1 MKILKKTLC
10 IFLSVVVLSLSVG
23 GSYLSAD
30 HMEEVNATALA
41 TVAAVSLETII
52 EVVALLAVTGLA
64 VGLISEWTTMDMQS
78 ALEDFHDWLHDNISV
93 LNEIGIDGTSALKE
107 WAVADEWTVIEGT
120 GGGEDPDPS
129 SDPSGSSSKK
139 FNIPSLA
146 EATELAGL
154 GSVAAYDYL
163 NRKVTPSQENA
174 EVVKRYFND
183 KITNF
188 DKSSKNDPITDSLK
202 ARYIDSSTTL
212 YATEPELAEDGHYH
226 SYFYEFSSY
235 GGKNVTSKKHDYY
248 YYQYKLSAYITKEFH
263 TGDNY
268 LGYSWDCGF
277 NGDCYGVKIYPDA
290 VQNITDLTTG
300 SNSYYSSSGVPQL
313 GKYSYYSTSSY
324 EEKYL
329 WEHNAYTT
337 MPIFKTKQQCIDYAN
352 GDLDISNAIN
362 FQNRKN
368 NYIDTDDEYGWAS
381 TADISPS
388 DLAAANPDAAGNLVD
403 KDVTLNSLI
412 AAINALKQKL
422 EEENPNKQTG
432 GVVAD
437 PVPYPDSPTYTVI
450 VNEVIKDPDIF
461 PDSSTTPDPVPST
474 DPGIAPGTDQAP
486 ETDKMLNYSGFLNT
500 IIGLLRQILQAIK
513 DILAFLKEFFVL
525 DPAAVKAH
533 ALDVIQNIPAFDGFL
548 PVVGYIDQLK
558 GAFSDSYDYP
568 KITMQTPDILVPYVG
583 EQILLID
590 FQDYAKYFLWV
601 RTFLAFS
608 ISFGFVLWVVK
619 QFKVV
624 YTVN

>member
-129 SDPSGSSSKK
+129 SDPSGSSGKK

-183 KITNF
+183 KIADFSGST
-188 DKSSKNDPITDSLK
+188 KSDPITSSLK
-202 ARYIDSSTTL
+202 NRYIDSSSESDIA
-212 YATEPELAEDGHYH
+212 YDG
-226 SYFYEFSSY
+226 SYDFDT
-235 GGKNVTSKKHDYY
+235 VT
-248 YYQYKLSAYITKEFH
+248 Q
-263 TGDNY
+263 
-268 LGYSWDCGF
+268 
-277 NGDCYGVKIYPDA
+277 
-290 VQNITDLTTG
+290 
-300 SNSYYSSSGVPQL
+300 
-313 GKYSYYSTSSY
+313 KYSYKGYADYNPSKDLAYLSYYYLEDTHDEKIAGVLRKYYSGSPAYWYNTVSFIELGSNNGVLFPKLCVRKKVYKSDGNLYHSTANYVTSITAVESIPSVNFPVFSTQEEAVSY
-324 EEKYL
+324 LKGETDDS
-329 WEHNAYTT
+329 A
-337 MPIFKTKQQCIDYAN
+337 CIN
-352 GDLDISNAIN
+352 KS
-362 FQNRKN
+362 RKN

>member
-30 HMEEVNATALA
+30 HMEEVNATSLA

-107 WAVADEWTVIEGT
+107 WAVAEEWTVIEGT

-129 SDPSGSSSKK
+129 SDPSGSSGKK

-163 NRKVTPSQENA
+163 NRKVTPSQKNA

-183 KITNF
+183 KIADFSGST
-188 DKSSKNDPITDSLK
+188 KSDPITSSLK
-202 ARYIDSSTTL
+202 KRYVDSSSDDLYYSGVPASSSMPSLKWTTVGSDSSGK
-212 YATEPELAEDGHYH
+212 YNIVHVADG
-226 SYFYEFSSY
+226 SGNFERF
-235 GGKNVTSKKHDYY
+235 GG
-248 YYQYKLSAYITKEFH
+248 
-263 TGDNY
+263 
-268 LGYSWDCGF
+268 
-277 NGDCYGVKIYPDA
+277 
-290 VQNITDLTTG
+290 
-300 SNSYYSSSGVPQL
+300 YSSSSGSYNFCASSGSSINEDIHLSCKGV
-313 GKYSYYSTSSY
+313 STWYRVSDGSVYRTRTFSSVSNMSVSASCNFPLFGSK
-324 EEKYL
+324 EALINYL
-329 WEHNAYTT
+329 
-337 MPIFKTKQQCIDYAN
+337 KTGDDSACIN
-352 GDLDISNAIN
+352 KS
-362 FQNRKN
+362 RKN

-388 DLAAANPDAAGNLVD
+388 DLAAANPDAAENLVD

-461 PDSSTTPDPVPST
+461 PDSSTTPDPVPSA

-525 DPAAVKAH
+525 DPAVVKAH

>member
-41 TVAAVSLETII
+41 TVATVSLETII

-107 WAVADEWTVIEGT
+107 WAVAEEWTVIEGT
-120 GGGEDPDPS
+120 GGGENPDPS
-129 SDPSGSSSKK
+129 SDPSGSSGKK

-154 GSVAAYDYL
+154 GSVVAYDYL

-183 KITNF
+183 KIADFSGST
-188 DKSSKNDPITDSLK
+188 KSDPITSSLK
-202 ARYIDSSTTL
+202 NRYVDSSSESDIAYTGVDPSIKNADGSKNLNVRVSYKYAFNGNIIVGQKKCEKQVSDIDEKGIYYRSYLLKNGNYADGYFGYYSDGNYFTDTL
-212 YATEPELAEDGHYH
+212 DFEYKETYENG
-226 SYFYEFSSY
+226 SYYLSGKGGSTAFTFSMDSY
-235 GGKNVTSKKHDYY
+235 SCNIPIFNDLTSAKNYLK
-248 YYQYKLSAYITKEFH
+248 
-263 TGDNY
+263 TGDD
-268 LGYSWDCGF
+268 S
-277 NGDCYGVKIYPDA
+277 A
-290 VQNITDLTTG
+290 
-300 SNSYYSSSGVPQL
+300 
-313 GKYSYYSTSSY
+313 
-324 EEKYL
+324 
-329 WEHNAYTT
+329 
-337 MPIFKTKQQCIDYAN
+337 CIN
-352 GDLDISNAIN
+352 KS
-362 FQNRKN
+362 RKN

-388 DLAAANPDAAGNLVD
+388 DLAAANPDAAENLVD

-432 GVVAD
+432 GIVAD

-461 PDSSTTPDPVPST
+461 PDSSTTPDPVPSA

-525 DPAAVKAH
+525 DPAVVKAH

>member
-129 SDPSGSSSKK
+129 SDPSGSSGKK

-183 KITNF
+183 KIADFSVST
-188 DKSSKNDPITDSLK
+188 KSDPITSSLK
-202 ARYIDSSTTL
+202 KRYVDSSSDDLYYSGVPASSSMPSLKWTTVGSDSSGK
-212 YATEPELAEDGHYH
+212 YNIVHVADG
-226 SYFYEFSSY
+226 SGNFERF
-235 GGKNVTSKKHDYY
+235 GG
-248 YYQYKLSAYITKEFH
+248 
-263 TGDNY
+263 
-268 LGYSWDCGF
+268 
-277 NGDCYGVKIYPDA
+277 
-290 VQNITDLTTG
+290 
-300 SNSYYSSSGVPQL
+300 YSSSSGSYNFCASSGSSINEDIHLSCKGV
-313 GKYSYYSTSSY
+313 STWYCVSDGSVYRTRTFSSVSNMSVSASCNFPLFGSK
-324 EEKYL
+324 EALINYL
-329 WEHNAYTT
+329 
-337 MPIFKTKQQCIDYAN
+337 KTGDDSACIN
-352 GDLDISNAIN
+352 KS
-362 FQNRKN
+362 RKN

-388 DLAAANPDAAGNLVD
+388 DLAAANPDAAENLVD

-432 GVVAD
+432 GIVAD

-461 PDSSTTPDPVPST
+461 PDSSTTPDPVPSA

-525 DPAAVKAH
+525 DPAVVKAH

>member
-30 HMEEVNATALA
+30 HMEEVNATALV
-41 TVAAVSLETII
+41 TVASVSLETII

-107 WAVADEWTVIEGT
+107 WAVAEEWTVIEGT
-120 GGGEDPDPS
+120 GGGENPDPS
-129 SDPSGSSSKK
+129 SDPSGSSGKK

-163 NRKVTPSQENA
+163 NRKVTPSQKNA

-183 KITNF
+183 KIADFSVST
-188 DKSSKNDPITDSLK
+188 KSDPITSSLK
-202 ARYIDSSTTL
+202 NRYVDSSSESDIV
-212 YATEPELAEDGHYH
+212 YDG
-226 SYFYEFSSY
+226 SYDFDT
-235 GGKNVTSKKHDYY
+235 VTK
-248 YYQYKLSAYITKEFH
+248 
-263 TGDNY
+263 
-268 LGYSWDCGF
+268 
-277 NGDCYGVKIYPDA
+277 
-290 VQNITDLTTG
+290 
-300 SNSYYSSSGVPQL
+300 
-313 GKYSYYSTSSY
+313 KYSYKGYAEYKSNNFSTYYYLDDTYDQKIAGFLAKNYGGSPPVWSYTVYFLSLVGGGEWRPKLLVSRKSYSSDGSLKHSSKSYIADIGCY
-324 EEKYL
+324 ESIPSV
-329 WEHNAYTT
+329 NF
-337 MPIFKTKQQCIDYAN
+337 PVFSTKEEAIAFLKGEIDDSSCIN
-352 GDLDISNAIN
+352 KS
-362 FQNRKN
+362 RKN

-388 DLAAANPDAAGNLVD
+388 DLAAANPDAAENLVD

-461 PDSSTTPDPVPST
+461 PDSSTTPDPVPSA

-525 DPAAVKAH
+525 DPAVVKAH
-533 ALDVIQNIPAFDGFL
+533 ALDVIQDIPAFDGFL

>member
-107 WAVADEWTVIEGT
+107 WAVAEEWTVIEGT
-120 GGGEDPDPS
+120 GGGENPDPS
-129 SDPSGSSSKK
+129 SDPSSSSGKK

-183 KITNF
+183 KIADFSGST
-188 DKSSKNDPITDSLK
+188 KSDPITSSLK
-202 ARYIDSSTTL
+202 NRYIDSSSESDIVYDGNYDFDPDTLKYTYRYSAYTHNSDGSYRHYYCDESVTTSKCAGYYTGSAL
-212 YATEPELAEDGHYH
+212 
-226 SYFYEFSSY
+226 SFSSVSY
-235 GGKNVTSKKHDYY
+235 AGKNDDGTPKYYDTLISADPLYY
-248 YYQYKLSAYITKEFH
+248 YVDVDVSGKASKEKVYRYTLTSIDSYSVNMPVFA
-263 TGDNY
+263 TYDEMRNY
-268 LGYSWDCGF
+268 LLG
-277 NGDCYGVKIYPDA
+277 
-290 VQNITDLTTG
+290 NIDD
-300 SNSYYSSSGVPQL
+300 
-313 GKYSYYSTSSY
+313 ST
-324 EEKYL
+324 
-329 WEHNAYTT
+329 
-337 MPIFKTKQQCIDYAN
+337 CIN
-352 GDLDISNAIN
+352 KS
-362 FQNRKN
+362 RKN
-368 NYIDTDDEYGWAS
+368 NYIDTNDEYGWAS

-432 GVVAD
+432 GIVAD

-461 PDSSTTPDPVPST
+461 PDSSATPDPVPSA

>member
-64 VGLISEWTTMDMQS
+64 VGLISEWTTMDMHS

-107 WAVADEWTVIEGT
+107 WAVAEEWTVIEGT

-129 SDPSGSSSKK
+129 SDPSGSSGKK

-183 KITNF
+183 KIADF
-188 DKSSKNDPITDSLK
+188 SGSSKSDPITSSLK
-202 ARYIDSSTTL
+202 NRYVDSSSESDIV
-212 YATEPELAEDGHYH
+212 YSGSEPSID
-226 SYFYEFSSY
+226 
-235 GGKNVTSKKHDYY
+235 
-248 YYQYKLSAYITKEFH
+248 
-263 TGDNY
+263 
-268 LGYSWDCGF
+268 
-277 NGDCYGVKIYPDA
+277 NGDGTKTVTVRLNYNFDSGVKIETFATQSIALKD
-290 VQNITDLTTG
+290 
-300 SNSYYSSSGVPQL
+300 SSSGMPYKAYAFLNSSGYLQACFGYL
-313 GKYSYYSTSSY
+313 SGDRIYAWPFDSMTYTRYKKDGSIDASGKYSGGFLATGGYSCNLPVFTSNDDL
-324 EEKYL
+324 KNYL
-329 WEHNAYTT
+329 
-337 MPIFKTKQQCIDYAN
+337 KTGDDSACIN
-352 GDLDISNAIN
+352 KS
-362 FQNRKN
+362 RKN

-388 DLAAANPDAAGNLVD
+388 DLAAANPDAAENLVD

-461 PDSSTTPDPVPST
+461 PDSSTTPDPVPSA

-513 DILAFLKEFFVL
+513 DILAFLKDFFIL
-525 DPAAVKAH
+525 DPAVVKTH

>member
-10 IFLSVVVLSLSVG
+10 VFLSVVVLSLSVG

-41 TVAAVSLETII
+41 TVATVSLETII

-107 WAVADEWTVIEGT
+107 WAVAEEWTVIEGT
-120 GGGEDPDPS
+120 GGSEDPDPS
-129 SDPSGSSSKK
+129 SDPSGSSGKK

-183 KITNF
+183 KIADFSGST
-188 DKSSKNDPITDSLK
+188 KSDPITSSLK
-202 ARYIDSSTTL
+202 NRYVDSSASDDIFYSGSYETVGDKYKISVYAEYL
-212 YATEPELAEDGHYH
+212 YADGGRGVYIQDNPFLT
-226 SYFYEFSSY
+226 SDKCFIFRNDNYYSLFRVDSNGGYTAVFDKPFFTQYVYDSSGKLIRTSENRVFPLTLDTISVNIPIFDSQNGFLEFC
-235 GGKNVTSKKHDYY
+235 K
-248 YYQYKLSAYITKEFH
+248 
-263 TGDNY
+263 TGDD
-268 LGYSWDCGF
+268 S
-277 NGDCYGVKIYPDA
+277 A
-290 VQNITDLTTG
+290 
-300 SNSYYSSSGVPQL
+300 
-313 GKYSYYSTSSY
+313 
-324 EEKYL
+324 
-329 WEHNAYTT
+329 
-337 MPIFKTKQQCIDYAN
+337 CIN
-352 GDLDISNAIN
+352 KS
-362 FQNRKN
+362 RKN

-388 DLAAANPDAAGNLVD
+388 DLAAANPDAAENLVD

-461 PDSSTTPDPVPST
+461 PDSSTTPDPVPSA

-486 ETDKMLNYSGFLNT
+486 ETDKLLNYSGFLNT

-525 DPAAVKAH
+525 DPAVVKAH

-568 KITMQTPDILVPYVG
+568 KITMQTPEILVPYVG

>member
-64 VGLISEWTTMDMQS
+64 VGLISEWTTMDMHS

-107 WAVADEWTVIEGT
+107 WAVAEEWTVIEGT

-129 SDPSGSSSKK
+129 SDPSGSSGKK

-183 KITNF
+183 KIADFSGST
-188 DKSSKNDPITDSLK
+188 KSDPITSSLK
-202 ARYIDSSTTL
+202 NRYVGSSSESDIAYDGSYDFDPDTLKYTYRYSAYTHNSDGSYRHYYCNEFVSTSKCAGYYTGSYLSFSSVSYVGKNDDGTPKYSDTLISADPLYYYVDVDVSGKASKEKVYRYTLTSIDS
-212 YATEPELAEDGHYH
+212 YAVNMPVFATYDE
-226 SYFYEFSSY
+226 
-235 GGKNVTSKKHDYY
+235 VR
-248 YYQYKLSAYITKEFH
+248 
-263 TGDNY
+263 NY
-268 LGYSWDCGF
+268 LLG
-277 NGDCYGVKIYPDA
+277 
-290 VQNITDLTTG
+290 NIDD
-300 SNSYYSSSGVPQL
+300 
-313 GKYSYYSTSSY
+313 ST
-324 EEKYL
+324 
-329 WEHNAYTT
+329 
-337 MPIFKTKQQCIDYAN
+337 CIN
-352 GDLDISNAIN
+352 KS
-362 FQNRKN
+362 RKN

-388 DLAAANPDAAGNLVD
+388 DLAAANPDAAENLVD

-432 GVVAD
+432 GVGAD
-437 PVPYPDSPTYTVI
+437 PIPYPDSPTYTVI

-461 PDSSTTPDPVPST
+461 PDSSTTPDPVPSA

-525 DPAAVKAH
+525 DPAVVKAH

>member
-23 GSYLSAD
+23 SSYFSAD
-30 HMEEVNATALA
+30 QMQQVNATALV
-41 TVAAVSLETII
+41 TVASVSLETII

-64 VGLISEWTTMDMQS
+64 VGLISEWSTMDMQS

-93 LNEIGIDGTSALKE
+93 LNEIGIDGTSVLKE
-107 WAVADEWTVIEGT
+107 WAVAEEWTVIEGT
-120 GGGEDPDPS
+120 GGSEDPDPS
-129 SDPSGSSSKK
+129 SDPSDDSGKK

-163 NRKVTPSQENA
+163 NRKVNPSQENA

-183 KITNF
+183 KISNF
-188 DKSSKNDPITDSLK
+188 SDTTKIDPITTALK
-202 ARYIDSSTTL
+202 SRFPASSNL
-212 YATEPELAEDGHYH
+212 YYDGNLEITGDHIN
-226 SYFYEFSSY
+226 FRIY
-235 GGKNVTSKKHDYY
+235 GEYSGNKGYP
-248 YYQYKLSAYITKEFH
+248 YITKSFSDSVVGERIAYLKKPPLEGKCYSSYVLYKISGDTISIIPKALGIQNDSTVASSIQVSNTYFDNGSLACNFPVFDDYSTLENYLK
-263 TGDNY
+263 TGDD
-268 LGYSWDCGF
+268 S
-277 NGDCYGVKIYPDA
+277 A
-290 VQNITDLTTG
+290 
-300 SNSYYSSSGVPQL
+300 
-313 GKYSYYSTSSY
+313 
-324 EEKYL
+324 
-329 WEHNAYTT
+329 
-337 MPIFKTKQQCIDYAN
+337 CIN
-352 GDLDISNAIN
+352 KS
-362 FQNRKN
+362 RKN

-388 DLAAANPDAAGNLVD
+388 DLAAANPDAAENLVD

-432 GVVAD
+432 GIVAD

-461 PDSSTTPDPVPST
+461 PDSSTTPDPVPSA

-525 DPAAVKAH
+525 DPAVVKAH

>member
-129 SDPSGSSSKK
+129 SDPSGSSGKK
-139 FNIPSLA
+139 INIPSLA

-154 GSVAAYDYL
+154 GSVVAYDYL

-183 KITNF
+183 KIADFSVST
-188 DKSSKNDPITDSLK
+188 KSDPITSSLK
-202 ARYIDSSTTL
+202 NRYVDSSSESDIV
-212 YATEPELAEDGHYH
+212 YSGSEPSID
-226 SYFYEFSSY
+226 
-235 GGKNVTSKKHDYY
+235 
-248 YYQYKLSAYITKEFH
+248 
-263 TGDNY
+263 
-268 LGYSWDCGF
+268 
-277 NGDCYGVKIYPDA
+277 NGDGTKTVTVRLNYYFDSGVKIETFATQSIVLKD
-290 VQNITDLTTG
+290 
-300 SNSYYSSSGVPQL
+300 SSSGMPYKAYAFLNSSGYLQACFGYL
-313 GKYSYYSTSSY
+313 SGNRIYAWPFDSMTYTRYKKDGSIDASGKYSGGFLATGGYSCNLPVFTSNDDL
-324 EEKYL
+324 KNYL
-329 WEHNAYTT
+329 
-337 MPIFKTKQQCIDYAN
+337 KTGDDSACIN
-352 GDLDISNAIN
+352 KS
-362 FQNRKN
+362 RKN

-388 DLAAANPDAAGNLVD
+388 DLAAANPDAAENLVD

-461 PDSSTTPDPVPST
+461 PDSSTTPDPVPSS
-474 DPGIAPGTDQAP
+474 DPGITPGTDQAP

-500 IIGLLRQILQAIK
+500 IIGFLRQILQAIK

-525 DPAAVKAH
+525 DPAVVKAH

-619 QFKVV
+619 QFKVI

>member
-41 TVAAVSLETII
+41 TVASVSLETII

-107 WAVADEWTVIEGT
+107 WAVAEEWTVIEGT

-129 SDPSGSSSKK
+129 SDPSGSSGKK

-154 GSVAAYDYL
+154 CSVAAYDYL
-163 NRKVTPSQENA
+163 NRKVTPSQKNA

-183 KITNF
+183 KIADFSGST
-188 DKSSKNDPITDSLK
+188 KSDPITSSLK
-202 ARYIDSSTTL
+202 KRYVDSSSDDLYYSGVPASSSMPSLKWTTVGSDSSGK
-212 YATEPELAEDGHYH
+212 YNIVHVADG
-226 SYFYEFSSY
+226 SGNFERF
-235 GGKNVTSKKHDYY
+235 GG
-248 YYQYKLSAYITKEFH
+248 
-263 TGDNY
+263 
-268 LGYSWDCGF
+268 
-277 NGDCYGVKIYPDA
+277 
-290 VQNITDLTTG
+290 
-300 SNSYYSSSGVPQL
+300 YSSSSGSYNFCASSGSSINEDIHLSCKGV
-313 GKYSYYSTSSY
+313 STWYRVSDGSVYRTRTFSSVSNMSVSASCNFPLFGSK
-324 EEKYL
+324 EALINYL
-329 WEHNAYTT
+329 
-337 MPIFKTKQQCIDYAN
+337 KTGDDSACIN
-352 GDLDISNAIN
+352 KS
-362 FQNRKN
+362 RKN

-388 DLAAANPDAAGNLVD
+388 DLAAANPDAAENLVD

-461 PDSSTTPDPVPST
+461 PDSSTTPDPVPSA

-525 DPAAVKAH
+525 DPAVVKAH

>member
-10 IFLSVVVLSLSVG
+10 VFLSVVVLSLSVG

-129 SDPSGSSSKK
+129 SDPSSSSGKK

-154 GSVAAYDYL
+154 GSVVAYDYL

-183 KITNF
+183 KIADFSGST
-188 DKSSKNDPITDSLK
+188 KSDPITSSLK
-202 ARYIDSSTTL
+202 NRYVDSSSDDL
-212 YATEPELAEDGHYH
+212 YY
-226 SYFYEFSSY
+226 
-235 GGKNVTSKKHDYY
+235 
-248 YYQYKLSAYITKEFH
+248 
-263 TGDNY
+263 
-268 LGYSWDCGF
+268 
-277 NGDCYGVKIYPDA
+277 
-290 VQNITDLTTG
+290 
-300 SNSYYSSSGVPQL
+300 SGVPASSSMPSL
-313 GKYSYYSTSSY
+313 KWSTAGSDSSGKYNIVHVAEGTRAFDRFGGYKSSDTAYNFCSSIGSSINKDIRLSCNGVSTWYRVSDGSVY
-324 EEKYL
+324 RTQAFTSLNNMDVNASCNFPLFGTKEALINYL
-329 WEHNAYTT
+329 
-337 MPIFKTKQQCIDYAN
+337 KTGDDSACIN
-352 GDLDISNAIN
+352 KS
-362 FQNRKN
+362 RKN

-388 DLAAANPDAAGNLVD
+388 DLAAANPDAAENLVD

-432 GVVAD
+432 GIVAD

-461 PDSSTTPDPVPST
+461 PDSSTTPDPVPSA

-525 DPAAVKAH
+525 DPAVVKAH

>member
-107 WAVADEWTVIEGT
+107 WAVAEEWTVIEGT

-129 SDPSGSSSKK
+129 SDPSGSSGKK

-163 NRKVTPSQENA
+163 NRKVTPSQKNA

-183 KITNF
+183 KIADFSGST
-188 DKSSKNDPITDSLK
+188 KSDPITSSLK
-202 ARYIDSSTTL
+202 NRYVDSSSESDVV
-212 YATEPELAEDGHYH
+212 YDG
-226 SYFYEFSSY
+226 SYDFDT
-235 GGKNVTSKKHDYY
+235 VT
-248 YYQYKLSAYITKEFH
+248 Q
-263 TGDNY
+263 
-268 LGYSWDCGF
+268 
-277 NGDCYGVKIYPDA
+277 
-290 VQNITDLTTG
+290 
-300 SNSYYSSSGVPQL
+300 
-313 GKYSYYSTSSY
+313 KYSYKGYADYNSSKDLAYLSYYYLEDTHDGKIAGVLRKDYSGSPAHWYNTVSFIELGSNNSVLFPKLCVRRKVYKSDGSLYHSTASYDTSITAVESIPSV
-324 EEKYL
+324 
-329 WEHNAYTT
+329 NF
-337 MPIFKTKQQCIDYAN
+337 PIFSTQEEAVSYLKGESDDSACIN
-352 GDLDISNAIN
+352 KS
-362 FQNRKN
+362 RKN

-461 PDSSTTPDPVPST
+461 PDSSTTPDPVPSA

-525 DPAAVKAH
+525 DPAVVKAH

-583 EQILLID
+583 DQILLID

>member
-1 MKILKKTLC
+1 MKILKKILC

-30 HMEEVNATALA
+30 HMEEVNATALV
-41 TVAAVSLETII
+41 TVASVSLETII

-107 WAVADEWTVIEGT
+107 WAIAEEWTVIEGT

-129 SDPSGSSSKK
+129 SDPSGSSGKK

-154 GSVAAYDYL
+154 GSVVAYDYL

-183 KITNF
+183 KIADFSVST
-188 DKSSKNDPITDSLK
+188 KSDPITSSLK
-202 ARYIDSSTTL
+202 NRYVDSSSESDIV
-212 YATEPELAEDGHYH
+212 YDG
-226 SYFYEFSSY
+226 SYDFDT
-235 GGKNVTSKKHDYY
+235 VTK
-248 YYQYKLSAYITKEFH
+248 
-263 TGDNY
+263 
-268 LGYSWDCGF
+268 
-277 NGDCYGVKIYPDA
+277 
-290 VQNITDLTTG
+290 
-300 SNSYYSSSGVPQL
+300 
-313 GKYSYYSTSSY
+313 KYSYKGYAEYKSNNFSTYYYLDDTYDQKIAGFLAKDYGGSPPVWSYTVYFLSLVGGGEWRPKLLVSRKSYSSDGSLKHSSKSYIADIGCY
-324 EEKYL
+324 ESIPSV
-329 WEHNAYTT
+329 NF
-337 MPIFKTKQQCIDYAN
+337 PVFSTKEEAIAFLKGEIDDSSCIN
-352 GDLDISNAIN
+352 KS
-362 FQNRKN
+362 RKN

-388 DLAAANPDAAGNLVD
+388 DLAAANPDAAENLVD

-461 PDSSTTPDPVPST
+461 PDSSTTPDPVPSA

-525 DPAAVKAH
+525 DPAVVKAH
-533 ALDVIQNIPAFDGFL
+533 ALDVIQDIPAFDGFL

>member
-23 GSYLSAD
+23 SSYFSAD
-30 HMEEVNATALA
+30 QMQQVNATALV
-41 TVAAVSLETII
+41 TVASVSLETII

-64 VGLISEWTTMDMQS
+64 VGLISEWSTMDMQS

-107 WAVADEWTVIEGT
+107 WAVAEEWTVIEGT
-120 GGGEDPDPS
+120 GGSEDPDPS
-129 SDPSGSSSKK
+129 SDPSGSSGKK

-163 NRKVTPSQENA
+163 NRKVNPSQENA

-183 KITNF
+183 KISNF
-188 DKSSKNDPITDSLK
+188 SDTTKIDPITTALK
-202 ARYIDSSTTL
+202 SRFPASSNL
-212 YATEPELAEDGHYH
+212 YYDGNLEITGDHIN
-226 SYFYEFSSY
+226 FRIY
-235 GGKNVTSKKHDYY
+235 GEYSGNKGYP
-248 YYQYKLSAYITKEFH
+248 YITKSFSDSVVGERIAYLKKPPLEGKCYSSYVLYKISGDTISIIPKALGIQNDSTVASSIQVSNTYFDNGSLACNFPVFDDYSTLENYLK
-263 TGDNY
+263 TGDD
-268 LGYSWDCGF
+268 S
-277 NGDCYGVKIYPDA
+277 A
-290 VQNITDLTTG
+290 
-300 SNSYYSSSGVPQL
+300 
-313 GKYSYYSTSSY
+313 
-324 EEKYL
+324 
-329 WEHNAYTT
+329 
-337 MPIFKTKQQCIDYAN
+337 CIN
-352 GDLDISNAIN
+352 KS
-362 FQNRKN
+362 RKN

-388 DLAAANPDAAGNLVD
+388 DLAAANPNAAENLVD

-412 AAINALKQKL
+412 ATINALKQKL

-432 GVVAD
+432 GIVAD

-461 PDSSTTPDPVPST
+461 PDSSTTPDPVPSA

-525 DPAAVKAH
+525 DPAVVKTH

>member
-107 WAVADEWTVIEGT
+107 WAVAEEWTVIEGT

-129 SDPSGSSSKK
+129 SDPSGSSGKK

-154 GSVAAYDYL
+154 GSVVAYDYL

-183 KITNF
+183 KIADF
-188 DKSSKNDPITDSLK
+188 SGSSKSDPITSSLK
-202 ARYIDSSTTL
+202 NRYVDSSSESDIAYSGSEPSIDNGDGTKTVTVRL
-212 YATEPELAEDGHYH
+212 NYNFDSGVKIETFATQSIALKDSSSGMPYKAYAFLN
-226 SYFYEFSSY
+226 SSGY
-235 GGKNVTSKKHDYY
+235 
-248 YYQYKLSAYITKEFH
+248 LSAYFGYCYLS
-263 TGDNY
+263 GDR
-268 LGYSWDCGF
+268 
-277 NGDCYGVKIYPDA
+277 IYAWPFDSMTYTRYKKDGSIDA
-290 VQNITDLTTG
+290 
-300 SNSYYSSSGVPQL
+300 S
-313 GKYSYYSTSSY
+313 GKYSSGFLATGGYSCNLPVFTSNDDLRN
-324 EEKYL
+324 YL
-329 WEHNAYTT
+329 RTGDDSA
-337 MPIFKTKQQCIDYAN
+337 CIN
-352 GDLDISNAIN
+352 KS
-362 FQNRKN
+362 RKN

-388 DLAAANPDAAGNLVD
+388 DLAAANPDAAENLVD

-432 GVVAD
+432 GIVAD

-461 PDSSTTPDPVPST
+461 PDSSTPDPVPSA

-525 DPAAVKAH
+525 DPAVVKAH

>member
-23 GSYLSAD
+23 SSYFSAD
-30 HMEEVNATALA
+30 QMQQVNATALV
-41 TVAAVSLETII
+41 TVASVSLETII

-64 VGLISEWTTMDMQS
+64 VGLISEWSTMDMQS

-93 LNEIGIDGTSALKE
+93 LNEIGIDGTSVLKE
-107 WAVADEWTVIEGT
+107 WAVAEEWTVIEGT
-120 GGGEDPDPS
+120 GGSEDPDPS
-129 SDPSGSSSKK
+129 SDPSDDSGKK

-154 GSVAAYDYL
+154 GSVFAYDYL
-163 NRKVTPSQENA
+163 NRKVNPSQENA

-183 KITNF
+183 KISNF
-188 DKSSKNDPITDSLK
+188 SDTTKIDPITTALK
-202 ARYIDSSTTL
+202 SRFPASSNL
-212 YATEPELAEDGHYH
+212 YYDGNLEITGDHIN
-226 SYFYEFSSY
+226 FRIY
-235 GGKNVTSKKHDYY
+235 GEYSGNKGYP
-248 YYQYKLSAYITKEFH
+248 YITKSFSDSVVGERIAYLKKPPLEGKCYSSYVLYKISGDTISIIPKALGIQNDSTVASSIQVSNTYFDNGSLACNFPVFDDYSTLENYLK
-263 TGDNY
+263 TGDD
-268 LGYSWDCGF
+268 S
-277 NGDCYGVKIYPDA
+277 A
-290 VQNITDLTTG
+290 
-300 SNSYYSSSGVPQL
+300 
-313 GKYSYYSTSSY
+313 
-324 EEKYL
+324 
-329 WEHNAYTT
+329 
-337 MPIFKTKQQCIDYAN
+337 CIN
-352 GDLDISNAIN
+352 KS
-362 FQNRKN
+362 RKN

-388 DLAAANPDAAGNLVD
+388 DLAAANPDAAENLVD

-432 GVVAD
+432 GIVAD

-461 PDSSTTPDPVPST
+461 PDSSTTPDPVPSA

-525 DPAAVKAH
+525 DPAVVKAH

>member
-107 WAVADEWTVIEGT
+107 WAVAEEWTVIEGT

-129 SDPSGSSSKK
+129 SDPSGSSGKK

-183 KITNF
+183 KIADFSGST
-188 DKSSKNDPITDSLK
+188 KSDPITSSLK
-202 ARYIDSSTTL
+202 NRYVDSSSDDLYYSGVPASSSMPSLKWTTVGSDSSGK
-212 YATEPELAEDGHYH
+212 YNIVHVADG
-226 SYFYEFSSY
+226 SGNFERF
-235 GGKNVTSKKHDYY
+235 GG
-248 YYQYKLSAYITKEFH
+248 
-263 TGDNY
+263 
-268 LGYSWDCGF
+268 
-277 NGDCYGVKIYPDA
+277 
-290 VQNITDLTTG
+290 
-300 SNSYYSSSGVPQL
+300 YSSSSGSYNFCASSGSSINKDIHLSCKGVSIWYRVSD
-313 GKYSYYSTSSY
+313 GSVYRTRTFSSVSNMSVSASCNFPLFGSK
-324 EEKYL
+324 EALINYL
-329 WEHNAYTT
+329 
-337 MPIFKTKQQCIDYAN
+337 KTGDDSACIN
-352 GDLDISNAIN
+352 KS
-362 FQNRKN
+362 RKN

-388 DLAAANPDAAGNLVD
+388 DLAAANPDAAENLVD

-412 AAINALKQKL
+412 AAINTLKQKL

-432 GVVAD
+432 GIVAD

-461 PDSSTTPDPVPST
+461 PDSSTTPDPVPSA

-486 ETDKMLNYSGFLNT
+486 ETDKMLNYSSFLNT

>member
-129 SDPSGSSSKK
+129 SDPSGSSGKK

-183 KITNF
+183 KIADFSGST
-188 DKSSKNDPITDSLK
+188 KSDPITSSLK
-202 ARYIDSSTTL
+202 NRYIDSSSESDIAYDGSYDFDTVTQKYNYKG
-212 YATEPELAEDGHYH
+212 YADYNPSKDLAYLSYYYLEDTHDEKIAGVLRKDYSGSPAYWYNTVSFIELGSNNGVLFPKLCVRKKVYKSDGNLYH
-226 SYFYEFSSY
+226 STANY
-235 GGKNVTSKKHDYY
+235 VTSITAVESIPSVNFPVFSTQEEAVSYLKGETDD
-248 YYQYKLSAYITKEFH
+248 SA
-263 TGDNY
+263 
-268 LGYSWDCGF
+268 
-277 NGDCYGVKIYPDA
+277 
-290 VQNITDLTTG
+290 
-300 SNSYYSSSGVPQL
+300 
-313 GKYSYYSTSSY
+313 
-324 EEKYL
+324 
-329 WEHNAYTT
+329 
-337 MPIFKTKQQCIDYAN
+337 CIN
-352 GDLDISNAIN
+352 KS
-362 FQNRKN
+362 RKN

>member
-107 WAVADEWTVIEGT
+107 WAVAEEWTVIEGT

-129 SDPSGSSSKK
+129 SDPSSSSGKK

-154 GSVAAYDYL
+154 GSVVAYDYL

-183 KITNF
+183 KIADFSGST
-188 DKSSKNDPITDSLK
+188 KSDPITSSLK
-202 ARYIDSSTTL
+202 NRYVDSSSESDIAYTGVDPSIKN
-212 YATEPELAEDGHYH
+212 ADGSKNLNVRV
-226 SYFYEFSSY
+226 SYKY
-235 GGKNVTSKKHDYY
+235 T
-248 YYQYKLSAYITKEFH
+248 
-263 TGDNY
+263 
-268 LGYSWDCGF
+268 F
-277 NGDCYGVKIYPDA
+277 NGNIIVGQKKCEKQVSDIDEKGIYYRSYLLKNGNYADGYFGYYSDGNYI
-290 VQNITDLTTG
+290 VNSMDFEYKETYENG
-300 SNSYYSSSGVPQL
+300 SYYSS
-313 GKYSYYSTSSY
+313 GKGGSTAFTFSMDSYSC
-324 EEKYL
+324 
-329 WEHNAYTT
+329 NI
-337 MPIFKTKQQCIDYAN
+337 PIFNDLTSAKNYLKTGDDSACIN
-352 GDLDISNAIN
+352 KS
-362 FQNRKN
+362 RKN

-388 DLAAANPDAAGNLVD
+388 DLAAANPDAAENLVD

-461 PDSSTTPDPVPST
+461 PDSSTTPDPVPSA
-474 DPGIAPGTDQAP
+474 DPGVAPGTDQAP

-525 DPAAVKAH
+525 DPAVVKAH

>member
-129 SDPSGSSSKK
+129 SDPSGSSGKK

-183 KITNF
+183 KIADFSGST
-188 DKSSKNDPITDSLK
+188 KSDPITSSLK
-202 ARYIDSSTTL
+202 NRYIDSSSESDIA
-212 YATEPELAEDGHYH
+212 YDG
-226 SYFYEFSSY
+226 SYEFDT
-235 GGKNVTSKKHDYY
+235 VT
-248 YYQYKLSAYITKEFH
+248 Q
-263 TGDNY
+263 
-268 LGYSWDCGF
+268 
-277 NGDCYGVKIYPDA
+277 
-290 VQNITDLTTG
+290 
-300 SNSYYSSSGVPQL
+300 
-313 GKYSYYSTSSY
+313 KYSYKGYADHNPSKDLAYLSYDYLEDTYDGKIAGVLNRDYYGSPKYWYNSISFIELRGNNGVFFPKLSILRKIYKSDGSLYSTSKSSVPSITAVESIPSVNFPVFSTQEEAISY
-324 EEKYL
+324 LKGETDDS
-329 WEHNAYTT
+329 A
-337 MPIFKTKQQCIDYAN
+337 CIN
-352 GDLDISNAIN
+352 KS
-362 FQNRKN
+362 RKN

-422 EEENPNKQTG
+422 EEENPNKQIG

-450 VNEVIKDPDIF
+450 VNEVIKNPDIF

-525 DPAAVKAH
+525 DPAVVKAH

>member
-30 HMEEVNATALA
+30 HMEEVNATALV

-129 SDPSGSSSKK
+129 SDPSSSSGKK

-163 NRKVTPSQENA
+163 NRKVTPSQENS

-183 KITNF
+183 KIADFSGST
-188 DKSSKNDPITDSLK
+188 KSDPITSSLK
-202 ARYIDSSTTL
+202 NRYVDLSSDDL
-212 YATEPELAEDGHYH
+212 YY
-226 SYFYEFSSY
+226 
-235 GGKNVTSKKHDYY
+235 
-248 YYQYKLSAYITKEFH
+248 
-263 TGDNY
+263 
-268 LGYSWDCGF
+268 
-277 NGDCYGVKIYPDA
+277 
-290 VQNITDLTTG
+290 
-300 SNSYYSSSGVPQL
+300 SGVPASSSMPSLKWTTQGSDSS
-313 GKYSYYSTSSY
+313 GKYNVVHVAEGTRNFERFGGYKSSDTAYNFCSIIDST
-324 EEKYL
+324 
-329 WEHNAYTT
+329 
-337 MPIFKTKQQCIDYAN
+337 
-352 GDLDISNAIN
+352 ISNDIRLSCNGVSTWYRVSDGSVYRTQTFTSLSNMSVSASCNFPLFGSKEALIN
-362 FQNRKN
+362 YLKSGDDSACINKSRKN

-474 DPGIAPGTDQAP
+474 DPGMAPGTDQAP

-525 DPAAVKAH
+525 DPAVVKAH

>member
-107 WAVADEWTVIEGT
+107 WAVAEEWTVIEGT

-129 SDPSGSSSKK
+129 SDPSGSSGKK

-183 KITNF
+183 KIADF
-188 DKSSKNDPITDSLK
+188 SGSSKSDPITSSLK
-202 ARYIDSSTTL
+202 NRYVDSSSDDLYYSGVPASSSMPSLKWTTVGSDSSGK
-212 YATEPELAEDGHYH
+212 YNIVHVADG
-226 SYFYEFSSY
+226 SGNFERF
-235 GGKNVTSKKHDYY
+235 GG
-248 YYQYKLSAYITKEFH
+248 
-263 TGDNY
+263 
-268 LGYSWDCGF
+268 
-277 NGDCYGVKIYPDA
+277 
-290 VQNITDLTTG
+290 
-300 SNSYYSSSGVPQL
+300 YSSSSGSYNFCASSGSSINKDIHLSCKGV
-313 GKYSYYSTSSY
+313 STWYRVSDGSVYRTRTFSSVSNMSVSASCNFPLFGSK
-324 EEKYL
+324 EALINYL
-329 WEHNAYTT
+329 
-337 MPIFKTKQQCIDYAN
+337 KTGDDSACIN
-352 GDLDISNAIN
+352 KS
-362 FQNRKN
+362 RKN

-388 DLAAANPDAAGNLVD
+388 DLAAANPDAAENLVD

-432 GVVAD
+432 GVGAD
-437 PVPYPDSPTYTVI
+437 PIPYPDSPTYTVI

-461 PDSSTTPDPVPST
+461 PDSSTTPDPVPSA

-525 DPAAVKAH
+525 DPAVVKAH

>member
-129 SDPSGSSSKK
+129 SDPSGSSGKK

-154 GSVAAYDYL
+154 GSVVAYDYL

-183 KITNF
+183 KIADFSVST
-188 DKSSKNDPITDSLK
+188 KSDPITSSLK
-202 ARYIDSSTTL
+202 NRYVDSSSESDIV
-212 YATEPELAEDGHYH
+212 YSGSEPSID
-226 SYFYEFSSY
+226 
-235 GGKNVTSKKHDYY
+235 
-248 YYQYKLSAYITKEFH
+248 
-263 TGDNY
+263 
-268 LGYSWDCGF
+268 
-277 NGDCYGVKIYPDA
+277 NGDGTKTVTVRLNYYFDSGVKIETFAAQSIALKD
-290 VQNITDLTTG
+290 
-300 SNSYYSSSGVPQL
+300 SSGGMPYRAYAFL
-313 GKYSYYSTSSY
+313 NSGGYLSAGFGYLYGDRINAWSFDSMTYTRYKKDGSIDASGKYSGGFLATGGYSCNLPVFTSNDDL
-324 EEKYL
+324 KNYL
-329 WEHNAYTT
+329 
-337 MPIFKTKQQCIDYAN
+337 KTGDDSACIN
-352 GDLDISNAIN
+352 KS
-362 FQNRKN
+362 RKN

-461 PDSSTTPDPVPST
+461 PDSSTTPDPVPSS
-474 DPGIAPGTDQAP
+474 DPGITPGTDQAP

-525 DPAAVKAH
+525 DPAVVKAH

>member
-107 WAVADEWTVIEGT
+107 WAVAEEWTVIEGT

-129 SDPSGSSSKK
+129 SDPSGSSGKK

-183 KITNF
+183 KIADF
-188 DKSSKNDPITDSLK
+188 SGSSKSDPITSSLK
-202 ARYIDSSTTL
+202 NRYVDSSSESDIAYSGSEPSIDNGDGTKTVTVRL
-212 YATEPELAEDGHYH
+212 NYNFDSGVKIETFATQSIALKDSSSGMPYKAYAFLN
-226 SYFYEFSSY
+226 SSGY
-235 GGKNVTSKKHDYY
+235 
-248 YYQYKLSAYITKEFH
+248 LSAYFGYCYLS
-263 TGDNY
+263 GDR
-268 LGYSWDCGF
+268 
-277 NGDCYGVKIYPDA
+277 IYAWPFDSMTYTRYKKDGSIDA
-290 VQNITDLTTG
+290 
-300 SNSYYSSSGVPQL
+300 S
-313 GKYSYYSTSSY
+313 GKYSSGFLATGGYSCNLPVFTSNDDLRN
-324 EEKYL
+324 YL
-329 WEHNAYTT
+329 RTGDDST
-337 MPIFKTKQQCIDYAN
+337 CIN
-352 GDLDISNAIN
+352 KS
-362 FQNRKN
+362 RKN

-388 DLAAANPDAAGNLVD
+388 DLAAANPDAAENLVD

-432 GVVAD
+432 GVGAD
-437 PVPYPDSPTYTVI
+437 PIPYPDSPTYTVI

-461 PDSSTTPDPVPST
+461 PDSSTTPDPVPSA

-525 DPAAVKAH
+525 DPAVVKAH

>member
-1 MKILKKTLC
+1 MCMKILKKTLC

-41 TVAAVSLETII
+41 TVATVSLETII

-129 SDPSGSSSKK
+129 SDPSGSSGKK

-163 NRKVTPSQENA
+163 NRKVIPSQENA

-183 KITNF
+183 KIADFSGST
-188 DKSSKNDPITDSLK
+188 KSDPITSSLK
-202 ARYIDSSTTL
+202 NRYVDSSSDDLYYSGVPASSSMPSLKWTTVGSDSSGK
-212 YATEPELAEDGHYH
+212 YNIVHVADG
-226 SYFYEFSSY
+226 SGNFERF
-235 GGKNVTSKKHDYY
+235 GG
-248 YYQYKLSAYITKEFH
+248 
-263 TGDNY
+263 
-268 LGYSWDCGF
+268 
-277 NGDCYGVKIYPDA
+277 
-290 VQNITDLTTG
+290 
-300 SNSYYSSSGVPQL
+300 YSSSSGSYNFCASSGSSINEDIHLSCKGV
-313 GKYSYYSTSSY
+313 STWYRVSDGSVYRTRTFSSVSNMSVSASCNFPLFGSK
-324 EEKYL
+324 EALINYL
-329 WEHNAYTT
+329 
-337 MPIFKTKQQCIDYAN
+337 KTGDDSACIN
-352 GDLDISNAIN
+352 KS
-362 FQNRKN
+362 RKN

-432 GVVAD
+432 GIVAD

-461 PDSSTTPDPVPST
+461 PDSSTTPDPVPSA

-486 ETDKMLNYSGFLNT
+486 ETDKMLNYSGFLNI
-500 IIGLLRQILQAIK
+500 IIGLLRQILQVIK

-533 ALDVIQNIPAFDGFL
+533 ALDVIHNIPAFDGFL

-568 KITMQTPDILVPYVG
+568 KIIMQTPDILVPYVG

>member
-64 VGLISEWTTMDMQS
+64 VGLISEWTTMDMHS

-107 WAVADEWTVIEGT
+107 WAVAEEWTVIEGT

-129 SDPSGSSSKK
+129 SDPSGSSGKK

-183 KITNF
+183 KIADF
-188 DKSSKNDPITDSLK
+188 SGSSKSDPITSSLK
-202 ARYIDSSTTL
+202 NRYVDSSSESDIAYSGSEPSIDNGDGTKTVTVRL
-212 YATEPELAEDGHYH
+212 NYNFDSGVKIETFATQSIALKDSSSGMPYKAYAFLN
-226 SYFYEFSSY
+226 SSGY
-235 GGKNVTSKKHDYY
+235 
-248 YYQYKLSAYITKEFH
+248 LSAYFGYCYLS
-263 TGDNY
+263 GDR
-268 LGYSWDCGF
+268 
-277 NGDCYGVKIYPDA
+277 IYAWPFDSMTYTRYKKDGSIDA
-290 VQNITDLTTG
+290 
-300 SNSYYSSSGVPQL
+300 S
-313 GKYSYYSTSSY
+313 GKYSSGFLATGGYSCNLPVFTSNDDLRN
-324 EEKYL
+324 YL
-329 WEHNAYTT
+329 RTGDDST
-337 MPIFKTKQQCIDYAN
+337 CIN
-352 GDLDISNAIN
+352 KS
-362 FQNRKN
+362 RKN

-388 DLAAANPDAAGNLVD
+388 DLAAANLDAAENLVD

-432 GVVAD
+432 GVGAD
-437 PVPYPDSPTYTVI
+437 PIPYPDSPTYTVI

-461 PDSSTTPDPVPST
+461 PDSSTTPDPVPSA

-525 DPAAVKAH
+525 DPAVVKTH

>member
-30 HMEEVNATALA
+30 HMEEVNATSLA
-41 TVAAVSLETII
+41 TAAAVSLETII
-52 EVVALLAVTGLA
+52 EFVALLAVTGLA
-64 VGLISEWTTMDMQS
+64 VGLISEWTTMDMHS
-78 ALEDFHDWLHDNISV
+78 ALKDFHDWLHDNISV
-93 LNEIGIDGTSALKE
+93 LNEIGIDGTSALKK
-107 WAVADEWTVIEGT
+107 WAVAEEWTVIEGT

-129 SDPSGSSSKK
+129 SDPSGSSGKK

-154 GSVAAYDYL
+154 GSVFAYDYL

-183 KITNF
+183 KIADFSRST
-188 DKSSKNDPITDSLK
+188 KSDPITSSLK
-202 ARYIDSSTTL
+202 NRYVDSSSESDVVYDGSYDFDTVTKKYIYKGYSVNKGSDFSTYYSLDDTYGQKIAGFLTKIESGSSSVWIYSVHFVSLVGGDEWRPKLNVRVKTYTSDGSLYRSFGKIVNYIDR
-212 YATEPELAEDGHYH
+212 YH
-226 SYFYEFSSY
+226 SIPSVNFPVFS
-235 GGKNVTSKKHDYY
+235 
-248 YYQYKLSAYITKEFH
+248 TKEEAIAFLR
-263 TGDNY
+263 GEID
-268 LGYSWDCGF
+268 D
-277 NGDCYGVKIYPDA
+277 
-290 VQNITDLTTG
+290 
-300 SNSYYSSSGVPQL
+300 SS
-313 GKYSYYSTSSY
+313 
-324 EEKYL
+324 
-329 WEHNAYTT
+329 
-337 MPIFKTKQQCIDYAN
+337 CIN
-352 GDLDISNAIN
+352 KS
-362 FQNRKN
+362 RKN
-368 NYIDTDDEYGWAS
+368 NYIDSDDEYGWAS

-388 DLAAANPDAAGNLVD
+388 DLAAANPDAAENLVD

-432 GVVAD
+432 GIVAD

-450 VNEVIKDPDIF
+450 VNKVIKDPDIF
-461 PDSSTTPDPVPST
+461 PDSSTTPDPVPSV
-474 DPGIAPGTDQAP
+474 DPEIGPGTDQAP

-525 DPAAVKAH
+525 DPAVVKAH
-533 ALDVIQNIPAFDGFL
+533 ALDIIQNIPAFDGFL

>member
-107 WAVADEWTVIEGT
+107 WAVAEEWTVIEGT

-129 SDPSGSSSKK
+129 SDPSGSSGKK

-174 EVVKRYFND
+174 EVVQRYFND
-183 KITNF
+183 KIADFSETM
-188 DKSSKNDPITDSLK
+188 KIDPITTALK
-202 ARYIDSSTTL
+202 SRFSASSDL
-212 YATEPELAEDGHYH
+212 YYDGNIEIIGDHIN
-226 SYFYEFSSY
+226 FRIY
-235 GGKNVTSKKHDYY
+235 GEYSGNKGYP
-248 YYQYKLSAYITKEFH
+248 YITKSFSDSVVGDRIAYLRGSSLEGRCYRSYVLYKISGDTISIISKALGVQNDSTVASSMQVSNTYFDNGSLACNFPVFDNYSTLENYLK
-263 TGDNY
+263 TGD
-268 LGYSWDCGF
+268 D
-277 NGDCYGVKIYPDA
+277 
-290 VQNITDLTTG
+290 
-300 SNSYYSSSGVPQL
+300 SG
-313 GKYSYYSTSSY
+313 
-324 EEKYL
+324 
-329 WEHNAYTT
+329 
-337 MPIFKTKQQCIDYAN
+337 CIN
-352 GDLDISNAIN
+352 KS
-362 FQNRKN
+362 RKN

-388 DLAAANPDAAGNLVD
+388 DLAAANPDAAENLVD

-461 PDSSTTPDPVPST
+461 PDSSTTPDPVPSA

-525 DPAAVKAH
+525 DPAVVKAH

-548 PVVGYIDQLK
+548 PVVSYIDQLK

>member
-107 WAVADEWTVIEGT
+107 WAVAEEWTVIEGT

-129 SDPSGSSSKK
+129 SDPSSSSGKK

-163 NRKVTPSQENA
+163 NRKVTPSQKNA

-183 KITNF
+183 KIADFSGST
-188 DKSSKNDPITDSLK
+188 KSDPITSSLKNRYVDSSSESDIAYIGVDPSIKNADGSKNLNVRVSYKYASNGNIIVGQKKCEKQVSDINEKGIYYRSYLLKNGNYANGYFGYYSNGNYFVDSLDFEYK
-202 ARYIDSSTTL
+202 ET
-212 YATEPELAEDGHYH
+212 
-226 SYFYEFSSY
+226 YE
-235 GGKNVTSKKHDYY
+235 
-248 YYQYKLSAYITKEFH
+248 
-263 TGDNY
+263 
-268 LGYSWDCGF
+268 
-277 NGDCYGVKIYPDA
+277 NG
-290 VQNITDLTTG
+290 
-300 SNSYYSSSGVPQL
+300 SYYSS
-313 GKYSYYSTSSY
+313 GKGGSTAFTFSMDSYSC
-324 EEKYL
+324 
-329 WEHNAYTT
+329 NI
-337 MPIFKTKQQCIDYAN
+337 PIFNDLTSAKNYLKTGDDSACIN
-352 GDLDISNAIN
+352 KS
-362 FQNRKN
+362 RKN

-403 KDVTLNSLI
+403 KDVALNSLI

-432 GVVAD
+432 GIVAD

-461 PDSSTTPDPVPST
+461 PDSSTTPDPVPSA

-525 DPAAVKAH
+525 DPAVVKAH

>member
-107 WAVADEWTVIEGT
+107 WAVAEEWTVIEGT
-120 GGGEDPDPS
+120 GGSEDPDPS
-129 SDPSGSSSKK
+129 SDPSDDSGKK

-154 GSVAAYDYL
+154 GSVVAYDYL
-163 NRKVTPSQENA
+163 NRKVNPSQENA

-183 KITNF
+183 KISNF
-188 DKSSKNDPITDSLK
+188 SDTTKIDPITTALK
-202 ARYIDSSTTL
+202 SRFPASSNL
-212 YATEPELAEDGHYH
+212 YYDGNLEITGDHIN
-226 SYFYEFSSY
+226 FRIY
-235 GGKNVTSKKHDYY
+235 GEYSGNKGYP
-248 YYQYKLSAYITKEFH
+248 YITKSFSDSVVGERIAYLKKPPLEGKCYSSYVLYKISGDTISIIPKALGIQNDSTVASSIQVSNTYFDNGSLACNFPVFDDYSTLENYLK
-263 TGDNY
+263 TGDD
-268 LGYSWDCGF
+268 S
-277 NGDCYGVKIYPDA
+277 A
-290 VQNITDLTTG
+290 
-300 SNSYYSSSGVPQL
+300 
-313 GKYSYYSTSSY
+313 
-324 EEKYL
+324 
-329 WEHNAYTT
+329 
-337 MPIFKTKQQCIDYAN
+337 CIN
-352 GDLDISNAIN
+352 KS
-362 FQNRKN
+362 RKN

-388 DLAAANPDAAGNLVD
+388 DLAAANPDAAENLVD

-461 PDSSTTPDPVPST
+461 PDSSTTPDPVPSA

-525 DPAAVKAH
+525 DPAVVKAY

>member
-41 TVAAVSLETII
+41 TVAVVSLETII

-107 WAVADEWTVIEGT
+107 WAVAEEWTVIEGT

-129 SDPSGSSSKK
+129 SDPSGSSGKK

-163 NRKVTPSQENA
+163 NRKVTPSQKNA

-183 KITNF
+183 KIADFSGST
-188 DKSSKNDPITDSLK
+188 KSDPITSSLK
-202 ARYIDSSTTL
+202 NRYIDSSSESDVV
-212 YATEPELAEDGHYH
+212 YDG
-226 SYFYEFSSY
+226 SYDFDT
-235 GGKNVTSKKHDYY
+235 VT
-248 YYQYKLSAYITKEFH
+248 Q
-263 TGDNY
+263 
-268 LGYSWDCGF
+268 
-277 NGDCYGVKIYPDA
+277 
-290 VQNITDLTTG
+290 
-300 SNSYYSSSGVPQL
+300 
-313 GKYSYYSTSSY
+313 KYSYKGYADKNASKDQAYFTYYYLDATYDQKIAGVLRKDYSGSPAYWYNSVSFIELGRNNGVFFPKLCVRRKVYKSDGSLYHSTASY
-324 EEKYL
+324 DTDITAVESIPSVNFPVFSTQEEAVSYL
-329 WEHNAYTT
+329 KGESDDSA
-337 MPIFKTKQQCIDYAN
+337 CIN
-352 GDLDISNAIN
+352 KS
-362 FQNRKN
+362 RKN

-388 DLAAANPDAAGNLVD
+388 DLAAANPDAAENLVD

-432 GVVAD
+432 GIVAD

-461 PDSSTTPDPVPST
+461 PDSSTPDPVPSA

-525 DPAAVKAH
+525 DPAVVKAH

-619 QFKVV
+619 QFKVI

>member
-41 TVAAVSLETII
+41 TVATVSLETII

-129 SDPSGSSSKK
+129 SDPSGGSGKK

-163 NRKVTPSQENA
+163 NRKVTPSQKNA

-183 KITNF
+183 KIADFSGST
-188 DKSSKNDPITDSLK
+188 KSDPITSSLK
-202 ARYIDSSTTL
+202 NRYIDSSSESDIVYSGSEPSIDNGDGTKTVTVRVNYNFDSGVKIETFATQSIAL
-212 YATEPELAEDGHYH
+212 KESSSGMPYKAYAFLN
-226 SYFYEFSSY
+226 SSGY
-235 GGKNVTSKKHDYY
+235 
-248 YYQYKLSAYITKEFH
+248 LSAYFGYCYLS
-263 TGDNY
+263 GDR
-268 LGYSWDCGF
+268 
-277 NGDCYGVKIYPDA
+277 IYAWPFDSMTYTRYKKDGSIDA
-290 VQNITDLTTG
+290 
-300 SNSYYSSSGVPQL
+300 S
-313 GKYSYYSTSSY
+313 GKYSSGFLATGGYSCNLPVFTSNDDLRN
-324 EEKYL
+324 YL
-329 WEHNAYTT
+329 RTGDDSA
-337 MPIFKTKQQCIDYAN
+337 CIN
-352 GDLDISNAIN
+352 KS
-362 FQNRKN
+362 RKN

-388 DLAAANPDAAGNLVD
+388 DLAAANPDAAENLVD

-461 PDSSTTPDPVPST
+461 PDSSTTPDPVPSA

-533 ALDVIQNIPAFDGFL
+533 ALDVIHNIPAFDGFL

-568 KITMQTPDILVPYVG
+568 KIIMQTPDILVPYVG

>member
-30 HMEEVNATALA
+30 HMEEVNATAMA

-52 EVVALLAVTGLA
+52 EFVALLAVTGLA

-78 ALEDFHDWLHDNISV
+78 ALEDFHNWLHDNISV

-107 WAVADEWTVIEGT
+107 WAVAEEWTVIEGT

-129 SDPSGSSSKK
+129 SDPSGSSGKK

-154 GSVAAYDYL
+154 GSVVAYDYL
-163 NRKVTPSQENA
+163 NRKVTPSQKNA

-183 KITNF
+183 KIADF
-188 DKSSKNDPITDSLK
+188 SGSSKSDPITSSLK
-202 ARYIDSSTTL
+202 NRYVDSSSESDIV
-212 YATEPELAEDGHYH
+212 YSGSEPSID
-226 SYFYEFSSY
+226 
-235 GGKNVTSKKHDYY
+235 
-248 YYQYKLSAYITKEFH
+248 
-263 TGDNY
+263 
-268 LGYSWDCGF
+268 
-277 NGDCYGVKIYPDA
+277 NGDGTKTVTVRLNYNFDSGVKIETFATQSIALKD
-290 VQNITDLTTG
+290 
-300 SNSYYSSSGVPQL
+300 SSSGMPYKAYAFLNSSGYLQACFGYL
-313 GKYSYYSTSSY
+313 SGDRIYAWPFDSMTYTRYKKDGSIDASGKYSGGFLATGGYSCNLPVFTSNDDL
-324 EEKYL
+324 KNYL
-329 WEHNAYTT
+329 
-337 MPIFKTKQQCIDYAN
+337 KTGDDSACIN
-352 GDLDISNAIN
+352 KS
-362 FQNRKN
+362 RKN

-388 DLAAANPDAAGNLVD
+388 DLAAANPDAAENLVD

-461 PDSSTTPDPVPST
+461 PDSSTTPDPVPSA

-525 DPAAVKAH
+525 DPAVVKTH

>member
-64 VGLISEWTTMDMQS
+64 VGLISEWTTMDMHS

-107 WAVADEWTVIEGT
+107 WAVAEEWTVIEGT

-129 SDPSGSSSKK
+129 SDPSGSSGKK

-183 KITNF
+183 KIADF
-188 DKSSKNDPITDSLK
+188 SGSSKSDPITSSLK
-202 ARYIDSSTTL
+202 NRYVDSSSESDIAYSGSEPSIDNGDGTKTVTVRL
-212 YATEPELAEDGHYH
+212 NYNFDSGVKIETFATQSIALKDSSSGMPYKAYAFLN
-226 SYFYEFSSY
+226 SSGY
-235 GGKNVTSKKHDYY
+235 
-248 YYQYKLSAYITKEFH
+248 LSAYFGYCYLS
-263 TGDNY
+263 GDR
-268 LGYSWDCGF
+268 
-277 NGDCYGVKIYPDA
+277 IYAWPFDSMTYTRYKKDGSIDA
-290 VQNITDLTTG
+290 
-300 SNSYYSSSGVPQL
+300 S
-313 GKYSYYSTSSY
+313 GKYSSGFLATGGYSCNLPVFTSNDDLRN
-324 EEKYL
+324 YL
-329 WEHNAYTT
+329 RTGDDST
-337 MPIFKTKQQCIDYAN
+337 CIN
-352 GDLDISNAIN
+352 KS
-362 FQNRKN
+362 RKN

-388 DLAAANPDAAGNLVD
+388 DLAAANPDAAENLVD

-432 GVVAD
+432 GVGAD
-437 PVPYPDSPTYTVI
+437 PIPYPDSPTYTVI

-461 PDSSTTPDPVPST
+461 PDSSTTPDPVPSA

-525 DPAAVKAH
+525 DPAVVKAH

>member
-107 WAVADEWTVIEGT
+107 WAVADKWTVIEGT

-129 SDPSGSSSKK
+129 SDPSSSSGKK

-154 GSVAAYDYL
+154 GSVVAYDYL
-163 NRKVTPSQENA
+163 NRKVIPSQENA

-183 KITNF
+183 KIADFSGST
-188 DKSSKNDPITDSLK
+188 KSDPITSSLK
-202 ARYIDSSTTL
+202 NRYVDSSSDDLYYSGVPASSSMPSLKWTTVGSDSSGK
-212 YATEPELAEDGHYH
+212 YNIVHVADG
-226 SYFYEFSSY
+226 SGNFERF
-235 GGKNVTSKKHDYY
+235 GG
-248 YYQYKLSAYITKEFH
+248 
-263 TGDNY
+263 
-268 LGYSWDCGF
+268 
-277 NGDCYGVKIYPDA
+277 
-290 VQNITDLTTG
+290 
-300 SNSYYSSSGVPQL
+300 YSSSSGSYNFCASSGSSINEDIHLSCKGV
-313 GKYSYYSTSSY
+313 STWYRVSDGSVYRTRTFSSVSNMSVSASCNFPLFGSK
-324 EEKYL
+324 EALINYL
-329 WEHNAYTT
+329 
-337 MPIFKTKQQCIDYAN
+337 KTGDDSACIN
-352 GDLDISNAIN
+352 KS
-362 FQNRKN
+362 RKN

-432 GVVAD
+432 GIVAD

-461 PDSSTTPDPVPST
+461 PDSSTTPDPVPSA

-525 DPAAVKAH
+525 DPAVVKAH

>member
-30 HMEEVNATALA
+30 HMEEVNATALV
-41 TVAAVSLETII
+41 TVASVSLETII

-93 LNEIGIDGTSALKE
+93 LNEIGIDGTSALKK
-107 WAVADEWTVIEGT
+107 WAVAEEWTVIEGT
-120 GGGEDPDPS
+120 GGGENPDPS
-129 SDPSGSSSKK
+129 SDPSGSSGKK

-163 NRKVTPSQENA
+163 NRKVTPSQKNA

-183 KITNF
+183 KIADFSVST
-188 DKSSKNDPITDSLK
+188 KSDPITSSLK
-202 ARYIDSSTTL
+202 NRYVDSSSESDIV
-212 YATEPELAEDGHYH
+212 YDG
-226 SYFYEFSSY
+226 SYDFDT
-235 GGKNVTSKKHDYY
+235 VTK
-248 YYQYKLSAYITKEFH
+248 
-263 TGDNY
+263 
-268 LGYSWDCGF
+268 
-277 NGDCYGVKIYPDA
+277 
-290 VQNITDLTTG
+290 
-300 SNSYYSSSGVPQL
+300 
-313 GKYSYYSTSSY
+313 KYSYKGYAEYKSNNFSTYYYLDDTYDQKIAGFLTKNYGGSSPVWSYTVYFLSLVGGGEWRPKLLVSRKSYSSDGSLYHSSKSYIADIGCY
-324 EEKYL
+324 ESIPSV
-329 WEHNAYTT
+329 NF
-337 MPIFKTKQQCIDYAN
+337 PVFSTKEEAIAFLKGEIDDSSCIN
-352 GDLDISNAIN
+352 KS
-362 FQNRKN
+362 RKN

-388 DLAAANPDAAGNLVD
+388 DLAAANPDAAENLVD

-432 GVVAD
+432 GIVAD

-450 VNEVIKDPDIF
+450 VNKVIKDPDIF
-461 PDSSTTPDPVPST
+461 PDSSTTPDPVPSA
-474 DPGIAPGTDQAP
+474 DPGLAPGSGQAP

-525 DPAAVKAH
+525 DPAVVKAH

-548 PVVGYIDQLK
+548 PVVDYIDQLK

>member
-107 WAVADEWTVIEGT
+107 WAVAEEWTVIEGT

-129 SDPSGSSSKK
+129 SDPSSSSGKK
-139 FNIPSLA
+139 INIPSLA

-154 GSVAAYDYL
+154 GSVVAYDYL

-183 KITNF
+183 KIADFSGST
-188 DKSSKNDPITDSLK
+188 KSDPITSSLK
-202 ARYIDSSTTL
+202 NRYVDLSSDDL
-212 YATEPELAEDGHYH
+212 YY
-226 SYFYEFSSY
+226 
-235 GGKNVTSKKHDYY
+235 
-248 YYQYKLSAYITKEFH
+248 
-263 TGDNY
+263 
-268 LGYSWDCGF
+268 
-277 NGDCYGVKIYPDA
+277 
-290 VQNITDLTTG
+290 
-300 SNSYYSSSGVPQL
+300 SGVPASSSMPSLKWTTQGSDSS
-313 GKYSYYSTSSY
+313 GKYNVVHVAEGTRNFERFGGYKSSDTAYNFCSIIDST
-324 EEKYL
+324 
-329 WEHNAYTT
+329 
-337 MPIFKTKQQCIDYAN
+337 
-352 GDLDISNAIN
+352 ISNDIRLSCNGVSTWYRVSDGSVYRTQTFTSLSNMSVSASCNFPLFGSKEALIN
-362 FQNRKN
+362 YLKSGDDSACINKSRKN

-388 DLAAANPDAAGNLVD
+388 DLAAANPDAAENLVD

-432 GVVAD
+432 GIVAD
-437 PVPYPDSPTYTVI
+437 PVPYPDTPTYTVI

-461 PDSSTTPDPVPST
+461 PDSSTAPDPVPSA

-486 ETDKMLNYSGFLNT
+486 ETDKMLNYSGFLNI

-533 ALDVIQNIPAFDGFL
+533 ALDVIQNIPAFDGFF

-568 KITMQTPDILVPYVG
+568 KITMQTPEILVPYVG